1 VAEWLDNANDDSCGD
16 SFGGSDIEAMIR
28 AAGGYVRASDDLR
41 PRILEAARLQRHE
54 RRARRLLRRAAVIV
68 MLAAMAGA
76 ALENGDPPR
85 VRPIGIVLAAGF
97 DEFFVPTAVASANNA
112 DGDWRMIDAFT
123 ELRRQ
128 QAQVLRLAL

>member
-1 VAEWLDNANDDSCGD
+1 MASMHEWNDNSSDPFSG
-16 SFGGSDIEAMIR
+16 DIEALVF
-28 AAGGYVRASDDLR
+28 AAGGYVRASEDLR

-54 RRARRLLRRAAVIV
+54 RRAQRWLRRAAVIV
-68 MLAAMAGA
+68 LLAATVGA
-76 ALENGDPPR
+76 TLRQSESERA
-85 VRPIGIVLAAGF
+85 RPIGIVMAAGF
-97 DEFFVPTAVASANNA
+97 DEFFVPTAVASARSG

>member
-1 VAEWLDNANDDSCGD
+1 MPDWPDNS
-16 SFGGSDIEAMIR
+16 SDVEALVR

-41 PRILEAARLQRHE
+41 PRVLEAARLQRHE
-54 RRARRLLRRAAVIV
+54 RRAQSWLRRAAVIV
-68 MLAAMAGA
+68 LLAATVGA
-76 ALENGDPPR
+76 TLRQGETQR
-85 VRPIGIVLAAGF
+85 IRPIGIVMAAGF
-97 DEFFVPTAVASANNA
+97 DEFFVPTAVASAHSA